1 LGGWEINGDFQ
12 FHSGFPWTPVA
23 SNNCNLVLGSATI
36 CPIRPIGVLAAPGN
50 NADTSAFLP
59 PLNSNFANGG
69 PAYFNVNSSGFPGIG
84 RNTERGPRFSQFDF
98 SFVKNFG
105 LPKMKFV
112 GENSKIQLRMNV
124 YNAFNKLN
132 LAPFTF
138 DSTSTVVSYY
148 NNGTVPVA
156 NPQFGTAST
165 GLAGRTV
172 ELEGRFVF

>member
-1 LGGWEINGDFQ
+1 
-12 FHSGFPWTPVA
+12 
-23 SNNCNLVLGSATI
+23 
-36 CPIRPIGVLAAPGN
+36 
-50 NADTSAFLP
+50 
-59 PLNSNFANGG
+59 
-69 PAYFNVNSSGFPGIG
+69 
-84 RNTERGPRFSQFDF
+84 
-98 SFVKNFG
+98 
-105 LPKMKFV
+105 MKFI

-138 DSTSTVVSYY
+138 DSTSAVVSYY

-172 ELEGRFVF
+172 EGRFVF